1 MSASVNS
8 PARELRGH
16 HVLFIFLSFF
26 GVIFAVNGYFLYS
39 ALGTHTGVV
48 SVEPYRKG
56 LHYNDRIALEEK
68 QVDLGWSHGIE
79 ASLDGRVVV
88 LFNERG
94 GAPVAGLKVVGNV
107 GRPSTSEFDR
117 KLAFN
122 ETAPGRYEAVT
133 EKLEA
138 GAWIASLEAFPPA
151 STTPA
156 YRGRNRLWLKL

>member
-16 HVLFIFLSFF
+16 HVLIMFLGFF

-68 QVDLGWSHGIE
+68 QSELGWSHGIE
-79 ASLDGRVVV
+79 AGLDGRIVVR
-88 LFNERG
+88 FNERSG
-94 GAPVAGLKVVGNV
+94 NPIAGLKVVGTV
-107 GRPSTSEFDR
+107 GRPSTNEFDR
-117 KLAFN
+117 NLAFT
-122 ETAPGRYEAVT
+122 EMAPGRYEAVT
-133 EKLEA
+133 AKLEV

-151 STTPA
+151 GNAPA
-156 YRGRNRLWLKL
+156 YRGRNRLWLKQ